1 MFNYEVTTY
10 IEGNE
15 TVLRTNSI
23 EDALT
28 EFFDSADESLHAN
41 IINGHT
47 GEVLAIVN
55 HPDGEDFATDE
66 MALMMVGFIASKN
79 LGEPE
84 EDEPACH
91 YCGGPVN
98 ANGVCQHCGVVD
110 DTLRAEDEPDLISR
124 IMEKVVKDLGLDS
137 SLPLSFIKLGSMPS

>member
-1 MFNYEVTTY
+1 MIKMFNYEVTTY
-10 IEGNE
+10 AEGNE
-15 TVLRTNSI
+15 VVLRTNSI
-23 EDALT
+23 DDAL
-28 EFFDSADESLHAN
+28 SAIFQCAEDDLHAN

-84 EDEPACH
+84 ENEP
-91 YCGGPVN
+91 
-98 ANGVCQHCGVVD
+98 
-110 DTLRAEDEPDLISR
+110 EDEPDLVSR
-124 IMEKVVKDLGLDS
+124 VMKKVVEDLGLDG
-137 SLPLSFIKLGSMPS
+137 SLPLSFINLGGMPS